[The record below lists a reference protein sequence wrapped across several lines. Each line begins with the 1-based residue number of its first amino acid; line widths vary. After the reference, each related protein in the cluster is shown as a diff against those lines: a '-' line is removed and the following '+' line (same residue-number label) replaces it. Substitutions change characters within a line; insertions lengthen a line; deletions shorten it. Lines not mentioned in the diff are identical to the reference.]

1 MQVNL
6 PRDERKRIMP
16 SLVVYGLHKNS
27 HEEFSLHGRAV
38 TAKK

>member
-6 PRDERKRIMP
+6 PRDERKRIMSSP
-16 SLVVYGLHKNS
+16 FVYGLHKNS
-27 HEEFSLHGRAV
+27 PEEFSLHGRAV

>member
-6 PRDERKRIMP
+6 PRDERKRMMSSP
-16 SLVVYGLHKNS
+16 FVYGPYKNS
-27 HEEFSLHGRAV
+27 HEEFSPFSV

>member
-6 PRDERKRIMP
+6 PRDERKRIMSSP
-16 SLVVYGLHKNS
+16 FVYGLHKNG
-27 HEEFSLHGRAV
+27 HGRSV

>member
-1 MQVNL
+1 MEVNL
-6 PRDERKRIMP
+6 PRDERKRVMSSP
-16 SLVVYGLHKNS
+16 FVYGLHKNS